1 VAPFSATYPVQ
12 ETLMIVIVFRA
23 RLRAD
28 ADVAAIT
35 AMGDRMHALATAMPG
50 FVSYKD
56 FAAADG
62 EAVTVVEF
70 ASEPE
75 LLAWRNHPEHVQA
88 QERGRRDFF
97 SEYRIQICSVERG
110 YTFSMAQGRRDLP
123 A

>member
-1 VAPFSATYPVQ
+1 
-12 ETLMIVIVFRA
+12 MIVIVFRA

-28 ADVAAIT
+28 ADVAAIAAT
-35 AMGDRMHALATAMPG
+35 GERMYALATAMPG

-56 FAAADG
+56 FTAADG

-97 SEYRIQICSVERG
+97 SEYRIQICRVERG